1 MPVQSTL
8 SSTDKLIEVFSS
20 IQGEGELAG
29 YRQIFIRFGGCNLN
43 CVYCDTSVTVEP
55 TCRIETAPG
64 SGVFEE
70 IPQPVDLSTILE
82 IVHRWCRQLPNAH
95 NSISITGGEPLVHAE
110 LLKQWLPELNILLP
124 IHLETNGSLPD
135 SLDGLMEHVDFIS
148 MDIKLP
154 GTAVI
159 KPIWEEHR
167 RFLEIGMERNIS
179 VKVVVSDQSIEDEFV
194 YACKLVAGIDEEIP
208 FIIQPMTGLA
218 DKPVVSMERI
228 FHWQALA
235 SNLLDDVRVLPQ
247 MHRYL
252 GIA

>member
-8 SSTDKLIEVFSS
+8 SSTDSLIEVFSS

-43 CVYCDTSVTVEP
+43 CVYCDTTVTVGP

-70 IPQPVDLSTILE
+70 IPQPIDLSTMLDV
-82 IVHRWCRQLPNAH
+82 VHRWCRQLPNAH
-95 NSISITGGEPLVHAE
+95 HSISITGGEPLMHAE
-110 LLKQWLPELNILLP
+110 LLQQWLPELNILLP
-124 IHLETNGSLPD
+124 IHLESNGSLPD
-135 SLDGLMEHVDFIS
+135 ALDGLMEHIDFIS

-154 GTAVI
+154 GTAAI
-159 KPIWEEHR
+159 RPIWEEHR
-167 RFLEIGMERNIS
+167 HFLEVGMERNIS
-179 VKVVVSDQSIEDEFV
+179 VKVVISEQSIESEFIQ
-194 YACKLVAGIDEEIP
+194 ACKLVAEIDDEIP
-208 FIIQPMTGLA
+208 FIIQPMTGLD
-218 DKPVVSMERI
+218 DKPAVSMERI
-228 FHWQALA
+228 FRWQAMA

-247 MHRYL
+247 LHRYL